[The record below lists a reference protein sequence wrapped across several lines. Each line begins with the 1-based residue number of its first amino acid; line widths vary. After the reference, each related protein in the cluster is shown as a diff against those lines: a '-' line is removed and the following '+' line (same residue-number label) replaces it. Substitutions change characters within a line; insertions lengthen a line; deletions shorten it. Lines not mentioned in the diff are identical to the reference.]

1 MDAIVFKG
9 HFETNDSDK
18 FIEKLQEILKETD
31 TSFFGRVEAF
41 EAPVYTDYEEVTE
54 KEEVT
59 QVSNDEESTST
70 ETETSN

>member
-9 HFETNDSDK
+9 HFETNNSDK

-31 TSFFGRVEAF
+31 TSFFGRVETF

-54 KEEVT
+54 KEDVT

>member
-41 EAPVYTDYEEVTE
+41 EAPVYIDYEEVTE

-59 QVSNDEESTST
+59 QVSNNEESTST

>member
-9 HFETNDSDK
+9 HFETDNSDK

-31 TSFFGRVEAF
+31 TSFFGRVESY
-41 EAPVYTDYEEVTE
+41 EAPTYVDYEEVTE

-59 QVSNDEESTST
+59 QVSNDEGSTST
-70 ETETSN
+70 ETQTSN

>member
-9 HFETNDSDK
+9 HFETDNSDK

-59 QVSNDEESTST
+59 QVSNDEGSTST
-70 ETETSN
+70 ETQTSN

>member
-9 HFETNDSDK
+9 HFETNNSDK

-59 QVSNDEESTST
+59 QVSNDEGSTST
-70 ETETSN
+70 ETQTSN

>member
-9 HFETNDSDK
+9 HFETNNSDK

-54 KEEVT
+54 KEDVT
-59 QVSNDEESTST
+59 QVSNDEGSTST
-70 ETETSN
+70 ETETSD

>member
-41 EAPVYTDYEEVTE
+41 EAPVYIDYEEVTE

-59 QVSNDEESTST
+59 QVSNNEGSTST

>member
-31 TSFFGRVEAF
+31 TSFFERVEAF

-59 QVSNDEESTST
+59 QVSNDEGSTST
-70 ETETSN
+70 ETQTSN

>member
-9 HFETNDSDK
+9 HFETNNSDK

-54 KEEVT
+54 KEDVT
-59 QVSNDEESTST
+59 QVSNNEGSTST

>member
-9 HFETNDSDK
+9 HFETDNSDK

-59 QVSNDEESTST
+59 QVSNNEGSTST

>member
-54 KEEVT
+54 KEDVT
-59 QVSNDEESTST
+59 QVSNDEGSTST
-70 ETETSN
+70 ETKTSN

>member
-9 HFETNDSDK
+9 HFETNNSDK

-54 KEEVT
+54 KEDVT
-59 QVSNDEESTST
+59 QVSNDEGSTST

>member
-9 HFETNDSDK
+9 HFETNNSDK

-59 QVSNDEESTST
+59 QVSNDEGSTST

>member
-9 HFETNDSDK
+9 HFETNNSDK

>member
-59 QVSNDEESTST
+59 QVSNDEGSTST
-70 ETETSN
+70 ETQTSN

>member
-54 KEEVT
+54 KEDVT
-59 QVSNDEESTST
+59 QVSNDEGSTST

>member
-31 TSFFGRVEAF
+31 TSFFGRVEVF

-59 QVSNDEESTST
+59 QVSNDEGSTST
-70 ETETSN
+70 ETQTSN

>member
-59 QVSNDEESTST
+59 QVSNDEGSTST

>member
-41 EAPVYTDYEEVTE
+41 EAPVCTDYEEVTE

-59 QVSNDEESTST
+59 QVSNDEGSTST

>member
-9 HFETNDSDK
+9 HFETNNSDK

-31 TSFFGRVEAF
+31 TSYFGRVEAF

-54 KEEVT
+54 KEDVT
-59 QVSNDEESTST
+59 QVSNDEGSTST

>member
-9 HFETNDSDK
+9 HFETNNSDK

-54 KEEVT
+54 KEEET
-59 QVSNDEESTST
+59 QVSNDEGSTST

>member
-9 HFETNDSDK
+9 HFETNNSDK

-70 ETETSN
+70 ETQTSN

>member
-41 EAPVYTDYEEVTE
+41 EAPVYIDYEEVTE
-54 KEEVT
+54 KEDVT
-59 QVSNDEESTST
+59 QVSNDEGSTST

>member
-9 HFETNDSDK
+9 HFETDNSDK

-59 QVSNDEESTST
+59 QVSNDEGSTST

>member
-54 KEEVT
+54 KEDVT